1 MERKTKLEIGL
12 AVAVLIFF
20 LAFLIYWKMQNTP
33 VADVP
38 AVAAPAAIT
47 TAKDKPKTPS
57 TSSTTAQTPAAVAV
71 HETSAITVARTFVER
86 LGSYSSEA
94 DAANIEDII
103 PMATAS
109 FQKKLEALVKEVR
122 SNTDS
127 SYYSISTLVM
137 TAPKTVSASATETVL
152 SMTTQRIETIDTP
165 GNSTKK
171 YQNIT
176 VTLVKSGTTWL
187 VDGYTWTDGT

>member
-20 LAFLIYWKMQNTP
+20 LAFLIYWKMQNAP

-47 TAKDKPKTPS
+47 TAKDKPKTSS
-57 TSSTTAQTPAAVAV
+57 TSSTTTETPAAVAV

-122 SNTDS
+122 SNTGS

-152 SMTTQRIETIDTP
+152 SMTTQRIETIDSP

-187 VDGYTWTDGT
+187 VDGYTWTDGA